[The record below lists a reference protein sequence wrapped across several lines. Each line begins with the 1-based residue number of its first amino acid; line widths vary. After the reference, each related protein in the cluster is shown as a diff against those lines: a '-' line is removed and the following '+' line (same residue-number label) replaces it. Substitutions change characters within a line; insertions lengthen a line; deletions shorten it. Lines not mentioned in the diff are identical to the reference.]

1 MNKNIIVLLLL
12 GFVSTNLVAQYEKI
26 NTQIPYTQNGN
37 ILPVDINRDGRMDF
51 LFSVSNPW
59 DSNSNLFG
67 ARYMNLGNKN
77 YQEIQDTNMLAGAYA
92 TFSITDTDGDGDMDL
107 NYAGSYRSGIIYDIT
122 TTNEHINNIH
132 SSVSVGWC
140 DFMNNGQWGYYMVGG
155 TGKSLFPLE
164 SPRVYGWSPLA
175 DGSAIYTSNTTL
187 VDVDNDG
194 DMDLLVTG
202 SQNGVASTTLYLN
215 ENGIFNPMTNT
226 GISAYESRTSV
237 AWGDVNGDGF
247 ADLLI
252 GGAAVPAET
261 GYFLYYN
268 NGDGTFTKS
277 GYSFNYESWSAP
289 NGCAMGDWNNDGMLD
304 IIVSGGGNITVF
316 LNNGDGSFIDTG
328 TWLQGLASGNIA
340 MADMNNDNQL
350 DIIFSGNTWDVDAMR
365 DVIGIFYN
373 NSGNT
378 NVSNPESP
386 DNLSEQVT
394 GNSVTLSW
402 NPPKSTQQGITFTY
416 NLYLKNKTTGKIYI
430 NPFAETGEENNGL
443 RYLSNM
449 GNVQYNTSYKLSD
462 LEQGNYEWAVQTVSA
477 SYKGS
482 RFSEM
487 RTFNIDQRPTRN
499 TSQTQNLITIY
510 TQDNIVNIN
519 GACGQEIRI
528 YTLNG
533 NCITQGNI
541 ASATYAKWL
550 PIGIYV
556 IQIGNPI
563 IYNNLCVVK

>member
-1 MNKNIIVLLLL
+1 
-12 GFVSTNLVAQYEKI
+12 
-26 NTQIPYTQNGN
+26 
-37 ILPVDINRDGRMDF
+37 
-51 LFSVSNPW
+51 
-59 DSNSNLFG
+59 
-67 ARYMNLGNKN
+67 
-77 YQEIQDTNMLAGAYA
+77 
-92 TFSITDTDGDGDMDL
+92 
-107 NYAGSYRSGIIYDIT
+107 
-122 TTNEHINNIH
+122 
-132 SSVSVGWC
+132 
-140 DFMNNGQWGYYMVGG
+140 
-155 TGKSLFPLE
+155 
-164 SPRVYGWSPLA
+164 
-175 DGSAIYTSNTTL
+175 
-187 VDVDNDG
+187 
-194 DMDLLVTG
+194 
-202 SQNGVASTTLYLN
+202 
-215 ENGIFNPMTNT
+215 
-226 GISAYESRTSV
+226 
-237 AWGDVNGDGF
+237 
-247 ADLLI
+247 
-252 GGAAVPAET
+252 
-261 GYFLYYN
+261 
-268 NGDGTFTKS
+268 
-277 GYSFNYESWSAP
+277 
-289 NGCAMGDWNNDGMLD
+289 MGDWNNDGMLD

-316 LNNGDGSFIDTG
+316 LNNGDGSFVDTG
-328 TWLQGLASGNIA
+328 TWVQGLASGNIA
-340 MADMNNDNQL
+340 MADMDNDNLL